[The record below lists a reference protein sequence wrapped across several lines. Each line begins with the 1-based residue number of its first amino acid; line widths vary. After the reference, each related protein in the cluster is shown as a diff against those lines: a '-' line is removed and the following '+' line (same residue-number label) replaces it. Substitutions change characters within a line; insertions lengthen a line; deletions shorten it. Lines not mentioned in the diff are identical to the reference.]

1 MNLVEKRLRDKFL
14 TRVTGKTDLINFPEM
29 EGFLCLFGWS
39 KKQPWWDKFISDFL
53 LKNHWEQGKL
63 LLIQCIDSWKK
74 EHED

>member
-53 LKNHWEQGKL
+53 LKNHW
-63 LLIQCIDSWKK
+63 DK
-74 EHED
+74 ETFVNTVYRFLEKRT